1 MKQIISWFLT
11 IALLLL
17 LAMPV
22 AIAEDERT
30 SGEFTYRIK
39 GNGTAVITGYD
50 WDRNQGEDIYIP
62 RMIDGYTVTEIGS
75 KAFAELEYDDN
86 YVIEF
91 KQSNEAGRLVLSD
104 TVTSIGD
111 MAFMGIEF
119 NASSISIPSNV
130 QYIGKGA
137 FSNSTG
143 IKEFIVDSANPNY
156 ASIDGILYNKQ
167 QKSLVA
173 YPLDY
178 ENNKLS
184 ILSIPEGICSI
195 EDYAFFGAGYD
206 EYRRKN
212 ISIYFPS
219 TVTSIGNYSFARLG
233 KKWTYINGIESMKE
247 MGTGAYYMA
256 KLESLEFGDVTEI
269 PPYAFFGVK
278 YGNSYAKN
286 LPSGLKS
293 IGDYA
298 FARSDIYVDTVGSGG
313 MFPAS
318 LESIGHYAFFK
329 WVPSNAN
336 RLVRLDFTNSSIKT
350 IGDFAFA
357 SAFVHPEIILPEGI
371 EEIGTNAFVLS
382 KPVDTVKLPSSLI
395 SLGESVFDMNTK
407 LEVVSGTYGAM
418 WAFDN
423 GYVTVKEGGDD
434 TSWLN

>member
-1 MKQIISWFLT
+1 MKKLFTFLLT
-11 IALLLL
+11 ITLLLTVTT
-17 LAMPV
+17 PV
-22 AIAEDERT
+22 AIADEERT
-30 SGEFTYRIK
+30 SGDFTYKIK

-50 WDRNQGEDIYIP
+50 WDSNQREDIYIP

-91 KQSNEAGRLVLSD
+91 KQSNKAGRLVLSD

-137 FSNSTG
+137 FANLTG
-143 IKEFIVDSANPNY
+143 IKEFIVDSANQNY
-156 ASIDGILYNKQ
+156 ASIDGVLYNKN

-173 YPLDY
+173 YPFDY
-178 ENNKLS
+178 ENEK
-184 ILSIPEGICSI
+184 LSIPEGICSI
-195 EDYAFFGAGYD
+195 EDYAFFGAGND
-206 EYRRKN
+206 EYYRD
-212 ISIYFPS
+212 IVSIIFPK
-219 TVTSIGNYSFARLG
+219 TINSIGDYSFARLG
-233 KKWTYINGIESMKE
+233 KRIRVYSIRSMKK
-247 MGTGAYYMA
+247 MGTGAYYEA
-256 KLESLEFGDVTEI
+256 ICQDLSFGDVTEI
-269 PPYAFFGVK
+269 PPYAFYGVK
-278 YGNSYAKN
+278 YGNIYAEN
-286 LPSGLKS
+286 LPAGLKS

-298 FARSDIYVDTVGSGG
+298 FARSDIYVDTVGPGG

-329 WVPSNAN
+329 WVPSNAD

-407 LEVVSGTYGAM
+407 LEVVSGTYAAM

-423 GYVTVKEGGDD
+423 GYVILNEGGND